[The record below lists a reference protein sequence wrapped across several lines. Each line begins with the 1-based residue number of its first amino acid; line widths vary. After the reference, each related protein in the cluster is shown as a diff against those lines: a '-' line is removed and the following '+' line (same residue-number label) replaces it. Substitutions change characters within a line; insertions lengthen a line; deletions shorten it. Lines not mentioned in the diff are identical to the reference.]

1 MVIGPLGMKDTA
13 FWVPGEKA
21 SRLAEVLDSEP
32 FKKSSLRFC
41 RTESE
46 IKMSYLKGGAGMCGT
61 AEDYFKFLQM
71 ILNGGEYEGRRYL
84 SKKTVEFMLQNHLV
98 GMGGSTEA
106 STGPGYGFGLGFAVR
121 LQDGFGW
128 SPGSKGDAM
137 WGGIFGTSFT
147 IDPKEKLVAIQLTQG
162 ATARVQ
168 SRHLFKNLVYG
179 AMVE

>member
-21 SRLAEVLDSEP
+21 SRLAEVLDSDP

-106 STGPGYGFGLGFAVR
+106 STGPGSITSSARSSPFGVDRTLHPNPDSVR
-121 LQDGFGW
+121 LVQPLQ
-128 SPGSKGDAM
+128 PGERIHELRSD
-137 WGGIFGTSFT
+137 
-147 IDPKEKLVAIQLTQG
+147 QL
-162 ATARVQ
+162 
-168 SRHLFKNLVYG
+168 SRRG
-179 AMVE
+179 RT